1 MIDFKKLKEGDLI
14 YWKPKDT
21 PKTKKGKRSCVCG
34 IYAGIIEASQKI
46 IIADCYVLSTEA
58 PYAGGVTFLEKGT
71 KFEIPSYGI
80 KCKYWKI
87 RKANKD
93 TMIYEQQSQGLG
105 DDDED

>member
-34 IYAGIIEASQKI
+34 VYAGFIDSSQKI
-46 IIADCYVLSTEA
+46 VIADCYVLSTET
-58 PYAGGVTFLEKGT
+58 PYAGGVTFLDKGA

-87 RKANKD
+87 RNANKES
-93 TMIYEQQSQGLG
+93 MIYEQYKGFG